1 MLLPEQARDM
11 VDLYVALRKEA
22 YEKAAPPVG
31 DYFARCRAKVASAE
45 TPTTGLPYAVAVHLR
60 TP

>member
-1 MLLPEQARDM
+1 MLLPAQAHAL

-22 YEKAAPPVG
+22 FEQVSPSVHE
-31 DYFARCRAKVASAE
+31 YFERCRAKVASVGE
-45 TPTTGLPYAVAVHLR
+45 SRIPHAVAVHLG